1 MVLPPDFKATGELP
15 PGYRDS
21 LVTLMLA
28 LVDWM
33 TANKIDNDVSV
44 PLLALTCGTIIKQM
58 ASSAPA
64 DEHAAHLEE
73 GIQIAIEMIRTA
85 ATMESPYEVS

>member
-1 MVLPPDFKATGELP
+1 MVLPPDFKAFDELP
-15 PGYRDS
+15 PGYRPS
-21 LVTLMLA
+21 LFKQMLA

-33 TANKIDNDVSV
+33 ATNKIDNDVSV

-58 ASSAPA
+58 TRTAPA

-73 GIQIAIEMIRTA
+73 GINIACDMIRTA
-85 ATMESPYEVS
+85 ATMETK